1 MRVTILLAGLAAIIP
16 FSMAEEL
23 DADDVPSTCRTIC
36 QPIVDL
42 SNACDIDPK
51 ENKTKDKRGDF
62 LLVARSKAE
71 EAIEANCI
79 CTNKSFDVASVMA
92 LCESCMVQNSDDAKD
107 VQKMMKQCDFTSTSY
122 VSAATSVVSGISV
135 EATKPASTD
144 IPQSTTIPSSTA
156 TDAAVSTTETAG
168 SNAGKIVVSIMA
180 VTWANFM
187 LAFLL

>member
-79 CTNKSFDVASVMA
+79 CTNKSFD
-92 LCESCMVQNSDDAKD
+92 
-107 VQKMMKQCDFTSTSY
+107 KMMKQCDFTSTSY